1 MQMVAIRFL
10 PYDAGFPTD
19 EQYAPEFYDVGFVGN
34 KAMRGGIVVGV
45 LNSRYVRNRDKLQ
58 F

>member
-1 MQMVAIRFL
+1 VSLSVTEAE
-10 PYDAGFPTD
+10 Y
-19 EQYAPEFYDVGFVGN
+19 VGN